1 MIKLHTKRQKMKKI
15 IYGESNF
22 RKIKINNDYLY
33 IDKTQYI
40 ERLEN
45 INENF
50 LIFLRP
56 RRFGKSL
63 FLSTLHYY
71 YDEKSQD
78 EFEAIFGDTYIGK
91 NPTPLKSSYRILFFE
106 FSGINTDGGMDIIY
120 EGFKDNIKSSIYIY
134 FSNYGY
140 DISRESLNSISTPT
154 GLIKYFFDTAKDD
167 QIYILIDEYDQ
178 FANAILAH
186 SMQEFLKIVSKG
198 GFVRSFYEVLKGATL
213 SGVVQKMFITG
224 VTPITLDSLSSGFNI
239 VSNISQRKEFNAMAG
254 FTHKEALYSLEETIF
269 KRCNIINK
277 EEFISKIETWY
288 DGYKFNLKAKERVYN
303 STLLNYFIS
312 NFDYDDCTM
321 PTKMLDVN
329 VASDYRAIMK
339 LFNIGDSERN
349 YQILRQLIE
358 SGTITGII
366 KDRYD
371 LNRDFDEDDFI
382 TLIYSMGFITIKEE
396 AFGEVMEFG
405 IPNYVIKMLYFN
417 YFAIELKTRNN
428 LSSIINPTT
437 ILINLA
443 KGDEELF
450 KNQLNEV
457 IKTLSNRDHYGFRE
471 KHFQVI
477 TLSLLSFAEFYFID
491 SQPEL
496 DNRYPDILLIGRD
509 PRTPNNY
516 LFELKWIK
524 GKDDYNYIKKEGIKQ
539 VQGYLKLDKIKA
551 IPKLRSYL
559 LIGSK
564 DGVEFVKVGTK

>member
-1 MIKLHTKRQKMKKI
+1 MKKI
-15 IYGESNF
+15 IYGISNYKMA
-22 RKIKINNDYLY
+22 REKDYLY

-40 ERLEN
+40 ERLEK
-45 INENF
+45 INEKY

-71 YDEKSQD
+71 YNEKTQD
-78 EFEAIFGDTYIGK
+78 EFDAIFGDTYIGK
-91 NPTPLKSSYRILFFE
+91 NPTRLKSSYRILFFE

-120 EGFKDNIKSSIYIY
+120 EGFKDNIKSAIYRY
-134 FSNYGY
+134 FSSYGY
-140 DISRESLNSISTPT
+140 GISRESLNSIATPT
-154 GLIKYFFDTAKDD
+154 GLIKYFFDTVEDD

-198 GFVRSFYEVLKGATL
+198 GFVRSFYEVIKGATL
-213 SGVVQKMFITG
+213 SGIVQKMFITG

-239 VSNISQRKEFNAMAG
+239 VLNISQRKEFNAMAG
-254 FTHKEALYSLEETIF
+254 FTHKEAIYSLEETIF
-269 KRCNIINK
+269 KRCDIIKK

-288 DGYKFNLKAKERVYN
+288 DGYKFNLKAQNRVYN

-382 TLIYSMGFITIKEE
+382 TLIYSMGFITIKDEIV
-396 AFGEVMEFG
+396 GGLYEFE

-417 YFAIELKTRNN
+417 YFAIEIERRN
-428 LSSIINPTT
+428 SFKIKGSIGR
-437 ILINLA
+437 ILTKLLL
-443 KGDEELF
+443 GDIEPF
-450 KNQLNEV
+450 HNQLSEV
-457 IKTLSNRDHYGFRE
+457 IQILSNRDYQGFDE
-471 KHFQVI
+471 KYFQI
-477 TLSLLSFAEFYFID
+477 ISLSFFSFAEFYFIE
-491 SQPEL
+491 SQPEM
-496 DNRYPDILLIGRD
+496 NNKYPDILLIGRD

-524 GKDDYNYIKKEGIKQ
+524 SKDDYNYIKKEGIKQ
-539 VQGYLKLDKIKA
+539 VHGYLKLDKIKS

-564 DGVEFVKVGTK
+564 DGVEFLEVNNQ